1 MDVMVRTTSTIS
13 MMNRPRNL
21 RVRSIMGRYLE
32 HDRIFIVEDYGISDV
47 YIGSADLMTRNLKQ
61 RVESLVRI
69 PTEWDAFKKI
79 LIRTFDDMFE
89 RETDPKAG
97 FFNYKV

>member
-1 MDVMVRTTSTIS
+1 
-13 MMNRPRNL
+13 
-21 RVRSIMGRYLE
+21 MGRYLE
-32 HDRIFIVEDYGISDV
+32 HDRIFVIEQDDMDPDV
-47 YIGSADLMTRNLKQ
+47 YIGSIDLMSRNLNH
-61 RVESLVRI
+61 RIESLVRI
-69 PTEWDAFKKI
+69 PDEWLAFKKI